1 MGLRSEIGALRVFLG
16 NVRCTLQ
23 VSRMHDFANSSIHS
37 SELGGCNAHD
47 THTKRNFCPAVDCG
61 PCCSA
66 CNRPPIDR
74 RTAHVFAILSF
85 RGSGAEGTTTLA
97 FHIAVDGTTK
107 DVSVA
112 KSSGNPDL
120 DAAAVQCVSGWHYV
134 PASHDSKPV
143 EADWKANVEWKL
155 RTLTNETPPGALQ
168 THACHNFPHQA
179 VWDGAK
185 GVAIVTFHIGAD
197 GVVKDPKIVETTGDD
212 DLDRATIVCVS
223 RWQYKPATRD
233 GVAIEIP
240 WRAAVDWYTHEHPLS
255 PCIRY
260 ANVTPELL
268 AGISGVSKVSFK
280 IQQDGAV
287 SDTSLLASSGNGT
300 LDHAALLCINEMRF
314 DVSRAKLP
322 TSGIVKS
329 VSVNWSADL
338 PHDTKKIA
346 EKQPQD
352 PLAAKLPGGTDAS
365 VARAILDVW
374 KALRISVG
382 RGRTDGGIIQSRRS
396 TAP

>member
-1 MGLRSEIGALRVFLG
+1 MWNGSF
-16 NVRCTLQ
+16 
-23 VSRMHDFANSSIHS
+23 
-37 SELGGCNAHD
+37 
-47 THTKRNFCPAVDCG
+47 G
-61 PCCSA
+61 PSQT
-66 CNRPPIDR
+66 R
-74 RTAHVFAILSF
+74 
-85 RGSGAEGTTTLA
+85 
-97 FHIAVDGTTK
+97 
-107 DVSVA
+107 
-112 KSSGNPDL
+112 
-120 DAAAVQCVSGWHYV
+120 
-134 PASHDSKPV
+134 
-143 EADWKANVEWKL
+143 
-155 RTLTNETPPGALQ
+155 TPPGALQ

-352 PLAAKLPGGTDAS
+352 PLAAKLPGGTTPPLLVQFSMCGKPSGSAS
-365 VARAILDVW
+365 GVAGPTEVSFKVGIDGTVKDIAVTKSSGSQALDNVTLSCVAAW
-374 KALRISVG
+374 KYTPA
-382 RGRTDGGIIQSRRS
+382 TKDGKPLEADWSEHMDWQRR
-396 TAP
+396 